1 MFGIEAAV
9 NYVSLGL
16 WQEANDLHWRVDG
29 SSQVDWT
36 GTDWTID
43 APASQNFAVAIGDM
57 TQRNSIAAAWFNG
70 ASAGTRTYVGPEVD
84 NHRSTSRFGLGDADY
99 LGSDAD
105 CYATELHLFD
115 STAAATSDE
124 IAYVDASLK
133 EVQTVSNF
141 GYPEAFTDVGAGN
154 TTSNVGD
161 IALVRG
167 FRYLANVV
175 SAEAPSPSAVNW
187 IKLGMVEFVTD
198 AETATTYTVVDSD
211 LAGNVLKEMDNATAI
226 TVTVAPSLTG
236 TEPATFIQ
244 KGVGMV
250 TFVAGAGVTIN
261 SPNGNLKMGGQFASV
276 SLIPDKSLADT
287 FYLIG
292 SLIS

>member
-1 MFGIEAAV
+1 MFGIEAAT

-36 GTDWTID
+36 GTDWVSD
-43 APASQNFAVAIGDM
+43 SPAAQNFATAIGDM
-57 TQRNSIAAAWFNG
+57 TQRNSIAEAWYNG
-70 ASAGTRTYVGPEVD
+70 ASAGTRTYIGPAVD
-84 NHRSTSRFGLGDADY
+84 NHRSTSRFGFGDADF
-99 LGSDAD
+99 LGTDAD
-105 CYATELHLFD
+105 NYATEFHLFD

-124 IAYVDASLK
+124 IAYVDAALK
-133 EVQTVSNF
+133 QVQTVSSF
-141 GYPEAFTDVGAGN
+141 GYPGAFTDVGAGN
-154 TTSNVGD
+154 ATSNVGD

-167 FRYLANVV
+167 FKYLANQE
-175 SAEAPSPSAVNW
+175 SAEAPGPSAVNW
-187 IKLGMVEFVTD
+187 IKIGVVEFVTD
-198 AETATTYTVVDSD
+198 AEIATTYTVVDAD
-211 LAGNVLKEMDNATAI
+211 LAGNVLKEMDNAAAI

-244 KGVGMV
+244 KGAGMV

-261 SPNGNLKMGGQFASV
+261 SPNGNLQMGGQFASV
-276 SLIPDKSLADT
+276 SLIPDRTVADT

-292 SLIS
+292 SLIA